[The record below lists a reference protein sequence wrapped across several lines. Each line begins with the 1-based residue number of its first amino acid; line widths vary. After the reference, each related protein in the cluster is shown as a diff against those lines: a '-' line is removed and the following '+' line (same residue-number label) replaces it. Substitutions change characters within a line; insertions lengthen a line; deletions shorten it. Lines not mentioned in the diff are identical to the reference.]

1 MEFANPP
8 PDMSH
13 HHGGGMH
20 FSMPPPSMTANMPA
34 PMRPPPMNEGGGG
47 GGERME
53 RGGGGRGYHHHHHHG
68 GGGGGGAG
76 RPGQP
81 FFRPFVNFAR
91 GPGGLPMTQ
100 DDFDGKRLRKSV
112 MRKTVDY
119 NAAIIKALQVLAG
132 WFFIFIFHLNYAR
145 HFCRLVCGN
154 VTFEIVA
161 PCSPKVFTHRKCCRR
176 QAIRTIRPMR

>member
-47 GGERME
+47 GGGERME
-53 RGGGGRGYHHHHHHG
+53 RGGGGRGGYHHHHHHG

-119 NAAIIKALQVLAG
+119 NAAIIKALQVLG
-132 WFFIFIFHLNYAR
+132 GVFYFYFSLK
-145 HFCRLVCGN
+145 L
-154 VTFEIVA
+154 
-161 PCSPKVFTHRKCCRR
+161 CSAFL
-176 QAIRTIRPMR
+176 

>member
-13 HHGGGMH
+13 HNMPGGGGMH
-20 FSMPPPSMTANMPA
+20 FNMPPPSMTANMPA

-47 GGERME
+47 GGGERME
-53 RGGGGRGYHHHHHHG
+53 RGGGRGGYHHHHHHH
-68 GGGGGGAG
+68 GGGAG

-81 FFRPFVNFAR
+81 YFRPFVNLNFAR

-119 NAAIIKALQVLAG
+119 NAAIIKALQVIFLYFWIEIKSKCLYIFFYSDPCLA
-132 WFFIFIFHLNYAR
+132 
-145 HFCRLVCGN
+145 
-154 VTFEIVA
+154 T
-161 PCSPKVFTHRKCCRR
+161 
-176 QAIRTIRPMR
+176 